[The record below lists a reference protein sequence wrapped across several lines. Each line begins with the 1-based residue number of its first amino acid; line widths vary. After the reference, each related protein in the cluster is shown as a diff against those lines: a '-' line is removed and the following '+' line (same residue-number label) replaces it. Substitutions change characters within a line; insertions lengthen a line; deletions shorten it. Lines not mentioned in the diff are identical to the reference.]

1 MCISD
6 PESEFMHISN
16 AILVLKEILPVFP
29 LGVIQNST
37 GGLLDSAL
45 QGLLAREKRGDI
57 KILATSY
64 QGQLRM
70 VKREWEVRP
79 GESERLRN
87 EVNLSDWIIIISNLT
102 LIYRLHSFPMDRHQP
117 KLHLHQGSIAL
128 PMCLLHQ
135 QPLERARDRCRH
147 LHQLL
152 IPCPPIPSPLVLERR
167 RMSQK
172 GKLIFSMIL
181 YYGLL
186 FEKWDRA
193 TSCGEKNQQRCSH
206 ISGNRRN

>member
-70 VKREWEVRP
+70 VKREWEVKP

-87 EVNLSDWIIIISNLT
+87 EVSLSDRIIIISNLT
-102 LIYRLHSFPMDRHQP
+102 PIYRLHSFPMDRHQP
-117 KLHLHQGSIAL
+117 KLHLHRESAL
-128 PMCLLHQ
+128 PMCLLRQ
-135 QPLERARDRCRH
+135 QPLERARDRYHH

-152 IPCPPIPSPLVLERR
+152 IPCLPIPSHLVLERR
-167 RMSQK
+167 RMS
-172 GKLIFSMIL
+172 
-181 YYGLL
+181 
-186 FEKWDRA
+186 
-193 TSCGEKNQQRCSH
+193 
-206 ISGNRRN
+206 